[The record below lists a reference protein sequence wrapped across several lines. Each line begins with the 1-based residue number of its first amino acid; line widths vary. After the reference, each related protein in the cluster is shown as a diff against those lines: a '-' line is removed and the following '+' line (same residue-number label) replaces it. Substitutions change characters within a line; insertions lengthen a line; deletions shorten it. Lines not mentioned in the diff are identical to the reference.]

1 MQQTITVDRGYILK
15 NPVNSEAVVLE
26 VTTFCKKGVRR
37 TSGTKHN
44 KMKIND

>member
-1 MQQTITVDRGYILK
+1 MQQTITVDRGYVLI

-26 VTTFCKKGVRR
+26 VTTLCKNGVRR
-37 TSGTKHN
+37 TSGTKHD